1 MKKILRLPVWLVTAI
16 FFYAGCA
23 NIDIKPEGDPN
34 RVLTGTVNYGT
45 DTVLPPG
52 AVLTVRLLDPSDPSA
67 PPMVLGE
74 QTIKD
79 PGTSPV
85 AFRIEYQ
92 ATDTLLQHG
101 LNIEAR
107 IAVGGRL
114 QFYNVNSYAVTLNHA
129 TEAQVVWVNPAGK

>member
-1 MKKILRLPVWLVTAI
+1 MKIFSRLPVLLAAV
-16 FFYAGCA
+16 FLFLNGCA
-23 NIDIKPEGDPN
+23 SIDIKPEGDVN
-34 RVLTGTVNYGT
+34 RVLTGMVNYHA
-45 DTVLPPG
+45 DDPLPPG
-52 AVLTVRLLDPSDPSA
+52 AILTVRLLDPSDPTM
-67 PPMVLGE
+67 PPMVVGE

-79 PGTSPV
+79 PGASPV

-114 QFYNVNSYAVTLNHA
+114 QFYNVNSYAVTLNHV
-129 TEAQVVWVNPAGK
+129 TDLQSVWVNPAGK